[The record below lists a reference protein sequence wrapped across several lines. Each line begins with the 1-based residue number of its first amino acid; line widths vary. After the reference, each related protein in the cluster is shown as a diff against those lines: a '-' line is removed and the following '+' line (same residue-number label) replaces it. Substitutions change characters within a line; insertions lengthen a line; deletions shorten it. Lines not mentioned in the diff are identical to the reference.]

1 MKQVSLFLLKKK
13 INFYTLNETD
23 SVAFCTYCSFNKHLT
38 IISLPSEANHL
49 YFLQKSEIAG
59 KLMQISQGDII
70 NKVL

>member
-23 SVAFCTYCSFNKHLT
+23 NVAFFTYCSFDKHLT
-38 IISLPSEANHL
+38 IFSLPSEANHL